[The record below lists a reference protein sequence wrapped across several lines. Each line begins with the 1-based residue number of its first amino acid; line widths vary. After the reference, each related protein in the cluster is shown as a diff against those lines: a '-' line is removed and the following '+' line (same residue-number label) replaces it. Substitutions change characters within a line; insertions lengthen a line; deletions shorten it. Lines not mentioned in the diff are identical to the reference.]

1 MHFFRMPNRDLM
13 PIVSLSFVFAA
24 VGLSAVLALLAL
36 PGPELSL
43 VALRP

>member
-1 MHFFRMPNRDLM
+1 MHFFRLPNRDLM

-24 VGLSAVLALLAL
+24 VGLGAVAALLAM

-43 VALRP
+43 AAFMP